1 MRRSLLVM
9 ILAGCSSPPQ
19 DGPWEQT
26 GRRNEPDV
34 EIQAENP
41 EWQKITEELLKGRT
55 VAEQQKMVE
64 GQRHYE
70 LALAWFNKGDFDKA
84 KVEAQIA
91 VEKAPE
97 NIAARKLLSDVNEI
111 ISGKPTGLRTPAE
124 QELRVAMVRVEQA
137 QLEITNHLLHGERFL
152 NAAMYKS
159 ALREFENAEF
169 KIRNMPYDVKT
180 QNDLLPKVRE
190 NILRA
195 KSQIRD

>member
-1 MRRSLLVM
+1 MKKLMVLL
-9 ILAGCSSPPQ
+9 ILAGCSTSAPAPVAESPKQ
-19 DGPWEQT
+19 DAP
-26 GRRNEPDV
+26 V
-34 EIQAENP
+34 AIQARDP
-41 EWQKITEELLKGRT
+41 EWQKLAEELTKGMT
-55 VAEQQKMVE
+55 VTEQQRALE

-91 VEKAPE
+91 VEKFPE
-97 NIAARKLLSDVNEI
+97 NVAARKLLSDVNEI
-111 ISGKPTGLRTPAE
+111 ISGKPSGLRTPAD

-137 QLEITNHLLHGERFL
+137 QIEITNHILHGERFL

-190 NILRA
+190 SIVRA
-195 KSQIRD
+195 KSMLRD